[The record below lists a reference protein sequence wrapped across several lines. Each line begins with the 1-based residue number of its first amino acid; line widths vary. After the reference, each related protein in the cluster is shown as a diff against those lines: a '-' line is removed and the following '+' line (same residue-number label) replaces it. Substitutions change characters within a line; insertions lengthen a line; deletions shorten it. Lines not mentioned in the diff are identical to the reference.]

1 MYWDH
6 PIVFHAHLCSNK
18 FKAFDEKLF
27 IHNLIVKQ
35 CPMKSAILDFWS
47 TQKMKMTNSRTVSNR
62 FLMLDQMDCVKI
74 KRNNKTFI
82 VNLFYAFLHHVWLLL
97 ITLKCQILSL
107 FWRKADK
114 RLSHIRTRFSLSN
127 TGHDLIFDFQRLV
140 GMKLSL
146 LFSSVKS

>member
-1 MYWDH
+1 MSHKRNINQFLTVIVYWDH

-18 FKAFDEKLF
+18 FKAFDEKLC
-27 IHNLIVKQ
+27 ILIYTKNEN
-35 CPMKSAILDFWS
+35 D
-47 TQKMKMTNSRTVSNR
+47 NSRIISNR
-62 FLMLDQMDCVKI
+62 YLMLDQMDCVKI
-74 KRNNKTFI
+74 IRNNKTFI

-114 RLSHIRTRFSLSN
+114 RLSHVRTRFSLSN
-127 TGHDLIFDFQRLV
+127 IGHDLIFDFQRLV